1 MADFSDF
8 DSFIERFNS
17 RNFQNPRSYQ
27 AVNFGGRL
35 GIVGDIN
42 GLRQGV
48 YSLYNKLI
56 NLKCVGA
63 STLVST
69 LTAL

>member
-1 MADFSDF
+1 MADFSAF

-27 AVNFGGRL
+27 AVNLGGRL

-42 GLRQGV
+42 RLRQGV
-48 YSLYNKLI
+48 YSLYNKL
-56 NLKCVGA
+56 
-63 STLVST
+63 STVKL
-69 LTAL
+69 